1 MANLDWRVR
10 RIGQAVFTIWAV
22 ITLTFIFI
30 RVMPGNPLGA
40 LRLELIQQG
49 MDPEQVNALIE
60 RRLAVDP
67 TKPIPLAYVDYIS
80 NFIQGNLGQSIFYD
94 RPVINILA
102 EAIPWTIFV
111 LGWAVF
117 ISYSMAIVIGATMG
131 YFEGGKFD
139 VFMSGLAVIL
149 GSIPFYVFAILLL
162 IFMSYRMGW
171 FPTGG
176 RYSTGTSPGLNIPF
190 ILGVLHHAAL
200 PVLSYVVISGLRA
213 LGMRGNSIRVLGS
226 DYLRVARLRG
236 LPNLTITTQYV
247 GRNAMLPLYTSFLIS
262 VGRMFGGSAIL
273 EEVFTYRGLGY
284 FMLQALYQRDYPLLM
299 GAFSIM
305 TIAVVLALV
314 IADMTYP
321 LIDPRAGGGSDESY

>member
-10 RIGQAVFTIWAV
+10 RIGQAIFTVWAV

-40 LRLELIQQG
+40 LRMQLIRQG
-49 MDPEQVNALIE
+49 MSPTQVNALI
-60 RRLAVDP
+60 RQRLAVDP
-67 TKPIPLAYVDYIS
+67 TQPIPIAYVHYLIG
-80 NFIQGNLGQSIFYD
+80 FVQGHLGQSTYYG
-94 RPVINILA
+94 RPVIDVLA
-102 EAIPWTIFV
+102 EAIPWTVFV
-111 LGWAVF
+111 LGWAVV

-139 VFMSGLAVIL
+139 VFMSGLAVVL

-162 IFMSYRMGW
+162 IYLSYRMHW

-176 RYSTGTSPGLNIPF
+176 RYPTGASPGLNVQF
-190 ILGVLHHAAL
+190 IVGVMQHAAL
-200 PVLSYVVISGLRA
+200 PILSYVVISGLRA

-247 GRNAMLPLYTSFLIS
+247 GRNAMLPMYTSFLIS

-284 FMLQALYQRDYPLLM
+284 YMLHALRQRDYPLLM
-299 GAFSIM
+299 GAFSVM
-305 TIAVVLALV
+305 TIAVVIALLF
-314 IADMTYP
+314 ADMTYP

>member
-10 RIGQAVFTIWAV
+10 RIGQAVFTVWAV

-40 LRLELIQQG
+40 LRLQLIQQG
-49 MDPEQVNALIE
+49 MDPAQVNALIE
-60 RRLAVDP
+60 ERLAVDP
-67 TKPIPLAYVDYIS
+67 NKPIPLAYVEYMAG
-80 NFIQGNLGQSIFYD
+80 FVQGELGQSTLYG
-94 RPVINILA
+94 RPVIDVLA
-102 EAIPWTIFV
+102 EAIPWTVFV
-111 LGWAVF
+111 LGWAVV
-117 ISYSMAIVIGATMG
+117 ISYSMAIIIGATMG

-139 VFMSGLAVIL
+139 VFMSGLAVVL

-162 IFMSYRMGW
+162 IYLSYRGGW

-176 RYSTGTSPGLNIPF
+176 RYATGTSPGLNLPF
-190 ILGVLHHAAL
+190 IIGVLHHAAL
-200 PVLSYVVISGLRA
+200 PILSYVVISGLRA

-262 VGRMFGGSAIL
+262 VGRMFGGSAVL

-284 FMLQALYQRDYPLLM
+284 YMLQALRQRDYALLM
-299 GAFSIM
+299 GAFSLI
-305 TIAVVLALV
+305 TIAVVIALV
-314 IADMTYP
+314 IADLTYP
-321 LIDPRAGGGSDESY
+321 LVDPRAGGGSDESY

>member
-1 MANLDWRVR
+1 MANIDWRVR
-10 RIGQAVFTIWAV
+10 RIGQAIFTIWAV

-40 LRLELIQQG
+40 LRLKLIRQG
-49 MDPEQVNALIE
+49 MSPSQVNALIE
-60 RRLAVDP
+60 KRLTIDP
-67 TKPIPLAYVDYIS
+67 TQPIPLAYVDYVFS
-80 NFIQGNLGQSIFYD
+80 FLQGNLGQSMYYD
-94 RPVINILA
+94 RPVINVLA
-102 EAIPWTIFV
+102 EAIPWTVFV

-117 ISYSMAIVIGATMG
+117 ISYTLAIVIGATMG

-139 VFMSGLAVIL
+139 VFMSGLAVVL

-162 IFMSYRMGW
+162 IFLSYRMGW

-176 RYSTGTSPGLNIPF
+176 RYPTGTSPGLNIPF
-190 ILGVLHHAAL
+190 ITGVIQHATL
-200 PVLSYVVISGLRA
+200 PILSYVVISGLRA

-247 GRNAMLPLYTSFLIS
+247 GRNAMLPMYTSFLIS
-262 VGRMFGGSAIL
+262 VGRMFGGSAVL

-284 FMLQALYQRDYPLLM
+284 YMLHALYQRDYPLLM

-305 TIAVVLALV
+305 TIAVVLTLV
-314 IADMTYP
+314 FADMTYP
-321 LIDPRAGGGSDESY
+321 WIDPRAGGGSDESY

>member
-22 ITLTFIFI
+22 ITLTFFFI
-30 RVMPGNPLGA
+30 RIMPGNPLGA
-40 LRLELIQQG
+40 LRTELIQQG
-49 MDPEQVNALIE
+49 MDPAQVNSLIQQ
-60 RRLAVDP
+60 RMAVDP
-67 TKPIPLAYVDYIS
+67 SQPIPIAYVEYLIG
-80 NFIQGNLGQSIFYD
+80 FVQGELGQSIYYD
-94 RPVINILA
+94 RAVIAVLA
-102 EAIPWTIFV
+102 EAIPWTVFV

-139 VFMSGLAVIL
+139 VFMSAVAVIL
-149 GSIPFYVFAILLL
+149 GSIPFYVFALLLL
-162 IFMSYRMGW
+162 IYMAFQQGW

-176 RYSTGTSPGLNIPF
+176 RYTTGTSPGLNWPF
-190 ILGVLHHAAL
+190 VAGVLHHAAL

-262 VGRMFGGSAIL
+262 VGRMFGGSAVL

-284 FMLQALYQRDYPLLM
+284 YMLHALYQRDYPLLM

-314 IADMTYP
+314 FADMTYP